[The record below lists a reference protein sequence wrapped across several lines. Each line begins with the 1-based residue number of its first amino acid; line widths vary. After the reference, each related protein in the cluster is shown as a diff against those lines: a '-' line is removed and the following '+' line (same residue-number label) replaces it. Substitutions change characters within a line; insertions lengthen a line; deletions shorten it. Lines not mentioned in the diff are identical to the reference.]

1 MNVRNQMFC
10 YLPKDYLYLN
20 QWLMLKIA
28 FFYNIWKNLNHEL
41 KAIKYSKKFKFLI
54 IYKYLVTRNIS
65 VSCAID
71 YLLF

>member
-54 IYKYLVTRNIS
+54 ITQIGMLVLKGRYS
-65 VSCAID
+65 WKK
-71 YLLF
+71 